1 MGEDDLDGAALKIY
15 VILVNANKPLGPRE
29 LTRLANLSSSS
40 VAYRNLQKLE
50 AMDLVE
56 KILLGNTLLN

>member
-40 VAYRNLQKLE
+40 VAYRNLQ
-50 AMDLVE
+50 
-56 KILLGNTLLN
+56 